1 MNDNYKWNNTTF
13 NSKGII
19 IEKVPVIPRAKHEYT
34 TYDIPGRSGFL
45 TVDDKTYEGIPFSL
59 ECHFKESAN
68 INEIRAFLDGYGTL
82 QIDNEKVYTGYI
94 SNQIDWEKI
103 SNFRKFIIQFMLQPV
118 ARALTQTTTTL
129 TTGLNKTL
137 AISDMY
143 TNTNPTFEITA
154 SGNISVEW
162 NDKTFNIYNADGT
175 YILDCDAKVITKS
188 GANASGSM
196 SGDFPVLK
204 PSNTY
209 STTGTITSFK
219 VKYYKPYL

>member
-1 MNDNYKWNNTTF
+1 MNDNYKWNGTTF
-13 NSKGII
+13 NSKNII

-34 TYDIPGRSGFL
+34 TYDIPGRNGFL
-45 TVDDKTYEGIPFSL
+45 TIDDKTYDAIPFQL
-59 ECHFKESAN
+59 ECHFKEGAN

-82 QIDNEKVYTGYI
+82 QVDNEKVYTGYI
-94 SNQIDWEKI
+94 SNQIDFEKI
-103 SNFRKFIIQFMLQPV
+103 VNFRKFLIQFMLQPV
-118 ARALTQTTTTL
+118 ARAINETTTTL

-137 AISDMY
+137 TINDMY
-143 TNTNPTFEITA
+143 ANTEPTFEITA

-162 NDKTFNIYNADGT
+162 NDKSFNIYNADGT
-175 YILDCDAKVITKS
+175 YILDCNAKVITKS
-188 GANASGSM
+188 GVNASGSM
-196 SGDFPVLK
+196 SGEFPTLK

>member
-1 MNDNYKWNNTTF
+1 MNDNYKWNGITF

-34 TYDIPGRSGFL
+34 TYDIPGRNGFL
-45 TVDDKTYEGIPFSL
+45 TIDDKTYEGIPFEL
-59 ECHFKESAN
+59 ECHFKDNVN

-82 QIDNEKVYTGYI
+82 QVDNEKVYTGYI
-94 SNQIDWEKI
+94 SNQIDFEKI
-103 SNFRKFIIQFMLQPV
+103 VNFRKFLIQFMLQPV
-118 ARALTQTTTTL
+118 ARALNETTTTL

-137 AISDMY
+137 TINDMY
-143 TNTNPTFEITA
+143 TNTEPTFEITA

-162 NDKTFNIYNADGT
+162 NEKSFNIYNANGT
-175 YILDCDAKVITKS
+175 YILDCNAKVITKNDV
-188 GANASGSM
+188 NASSSM
-196 SGDFPVLK
+196 SGEFPTLK

-209 STTGTITSFK
+209 STTGTISSFK

>member
-19 IEKVPVIPRAKHEYT
+19 IEKVPVIPRALHKYT

-45 TVDDKTYEGIPFSL
+45 TVDEKTYEGIPFQL
-59 ECHFKESAN
+59 ECHFKEGAN

-82 QIDNEKVYTGYI
+82 QIDNEKVYTGYV
-94 SNQIDWEKI
+94 SNQIDFEKI
-103 SNFRKFIIQFMLQPV
+103 VNFRKFIIQFMLQPV
-118 ARALTQTTTTL
+118 ARALSQTETTL

-137 AISDMY
+137 NISDMY
-143 TNTNPTFEITA
+143 ANTNPIFEVTA

-162 NDKTFNIYNADGT
+162 NDKSFNIYNADGT

-188 GANASGSM
+188 GVNASSSM
-196 SGDFPVLK
+196 SGEFPTLK

-209 STTGTITSFK
+209 STTGTISSFK